1 MSEIMAAVTSSTAR
15 RALVAVSTALTVILN
30 KKLGL
35 GLESQDTFELIAL
48 AIAYITGSN
57 IKEAHVAGKEA
68 AAKVVTIGDA
78 KAVLAEPAP
87 VAPEAKP

>member
-1 MSEIMAAVTSSTAR
+1 MNDLMAAVTSSTSR
-15 RALVAVSTALTVILN
+15 RALVAIGTALTVILN
-30 KKLGL
+30 KKLNL
-35 GLESQDTFELIAL
+35 GLEPQDTLELIGL

-57 IKEAHVAGKEA
+57 LKEAHIAGKEA

-78 KAVLAEPAP
+78 KAVFTEPAP